1 MALPWS
7 EWHERHRQAMFKSSP
22 HGWEERFSREV
33 LRYVEGLEF
42 SNVYV
47 QVPFGDPGGRR
58 RLMDFAIIEP
68 PNVRV
73 AIEIDDQATH
83 DPGRIS
89 REKFNDDVARQN
101 QLIKEGYTP
110 LRFTVPQVRDSPS
123 SCADDIRTTL
133 DHLRYREAPRASLAA
148 SAQVPQRLP
157 IYIAAVTLLVVIAL
171 AVKVMAGSPP
181 APGATPRAAVTPSV
195 NGECRSPSL
204 IKGNVAQQSDGSFS
218 RIYHVPSGAF
228 YAATKAEACF
238 ETDEDA
244 VTAGY
249 RKSAR

>member
-1 MALPWS
+1 MAIPWS

-33 LRYVEGLEF
+33 LRYVEGLDF

-58 RLMDFAIIEP
+58 RLMDFAIIDP
-68 PNVRV
+68 PNVRL

-89 REKFNDDVARQN
+89 REKFNDDMARQN

-110 LRFTVPQVRDSPS
+110 LRFTVAQVRDTPRSCTEDISTILDRLRGREASRARVGPS
-123 SCADDIRTTL
+123 S
-133 DHLRYREAPRASLAA
+133 
-148 SAQVPQRLP
+148 QVSQRVP
-157 IYIAAVTLLVVIAL
+157 IILAAVTLLVVVAV
-171 AVKVMAGSPP
+171 AVKVMTGSA
-181 APGATPRAAVTPSV
+181 APGATPLATVTPGV
-195 NGECRSPSL
+195 NGECRSPAV

-218 RIYHVPSGAF
+218 RIYHVPVGAF
-228 YAATKAEACF
+228 YQLTKAEACF
-238 ETDEDA
+238 ETEADA